1 MVLKVIHKIKN
12 FPKLRKEDENI
23 NKRDSVHPVTTTN
36 QKCEALRNKLKE
48 EVFKE
53 Y

>member
-1 MVLKVIHKIKN
+1 MKISGM
-12 FPKLRKEDENI
+12 
-23 NKRDSVHPVTTTN
+23 RDSVHPVTTTN
-36 QKCEALRNKLKE
+36 RKCEALRNKLEE